1 MCCFPCNFLQLF
13 FYLIYKNKKLFMLI
27 VNVLELTDDNY
38 EEHTS
43 TGITLVDIKA
53 NWCKPCLILSPII
66 DELSDEYRG
75 RVVFGKLDA
84 DVSSETVK
92 KLGIRNIP
100 TLLIYKDG
108 EIVDRTV
115 GMVSKSH
122 ISSLID
128 KQI

>member
-1 MCCFPCNFLQLF
+1 
-13 FYLIYKNKKLFMLI
+13 MLI